1 MTSAEAAE
9 YLRLK
14 PSTLQAM
21 RVDGTGPRYYKVGP
35 GRQAKVLYKR
45 EDLDSWL
52 EQFSFKSTS
61 EYRSH

>member
-1 MTSAEAAE
+1 MTSAEAAD

-35 GRQAKVLYKR
+35 GKLAKVLYKP
-45 EDLDSWL
+45 EDLDHWL
-52 EQFSFKSTS
+52 EQFSYQSTS
-61 EYRSH
+61 EYGRR